1 MEKKKKKTL
10 ATIYDHLIKNLV
22 FLNILF
28 KKKKQKTIHDN
39 TTYHYMNFK
48 YQFIY
53 FTMISYFK
61 TNPKQ
66 KYFKCYKCYNII
78 HKFHTHK
85 IKTRATH

>member
-1 MEKKKKKTL
+1 
-10 ATIYDHLIKNLV
+10 
-22 FLNILF
+22 
-28 KKKKQKTIHDN
+28 
-39 TTYHYMNFK
+39 MNFK

-78 HKFHTHK
+78 YKFHIHK
-85 IKTRATH
+85 IKTRATHYHTTNENQLVEKMN